1 MLKSAMDFILCTPSL
16 LLFSVPHSVLSLCQS
31 EMEAVRKEKIK
42 VLVDWMTSHPLYL
55 LGSKSWCPWI
65 DMADDERI
73 LLVFWGNSL
82 VGKVFLPNI

>member
-1 MLKSAMDFILCTPSL
+1 
-16 LLFSVPHSVLSLCQS
+16 
-31 EMEAVRKEKIK
+31 MEAARKEKIK

-65 DMADDERI
+65 DLADDERM